1 MRSHDMLPETN
12 RYRWKERPDSLELVV
27 PVPDFVGKADV
38 LVHMTNRVLMVG
50 FKTPEGKEN
59 WIVGGELFGSIERE
73 ESFWVLSKGGEFEDE
88 LTEGKTCIEVRLEK
102 KDPFR
107 RIWANVYKDQ

>member
-1 MRSHDMLPETN
+1 M
-12 RYRWKERPDSLELVV
+12 
-27 PVPDFVGKADV
+27 PVPDNVRKEDV

-59 WIVGGELFGSIERE
+59 WLVGGDLFGSIERE
-73 ESFWVLSKGGEFEDE
+73 ESFWVLSKGSEFADE

-102 KDPFR
+102 KEPFR
-107 RIWANVYKDQ
+107 RIWANVFKDQ